1 MTSVST
7 LTDLEQETN
16 SEPKNLYCWLQ
27 ANNLSL
33 HVTRT
38 ELLVIGSRQ
47 KILAENYD
55 NISIKLQ
62 VDRAKSIG
70 VVVSVSVSAVPFN
83 ETHYLRMSKKSDQK
97 VNLKSVLTVY
107 LCLWILT
114 RQSYKTV
121 H

>member
-16 SEPKNLYCWLQ
+16 SELKNLYCWLQ

-38 ELLVIGSRQ
+38 KFMVIGSRQ
-47 KILAENYD
+47 KILVENYD

-62 VDRAKSIG
+62 DQVVRKVDHVKSIG
-70 VVVSVSVSAVPFN
+70 VVVDDRLSWSNHVDKILRKVSSAIGV
-83 ETHYLRMSKKSDQK
+83 
-97 VNLKSVLTVY
+97 LKRSF
-107 LCLWILT
+107 
-114 RQSYKTV
+114 SFSSAF
-121 H
+121 